1 MHVTKERAEEMM
13 TCPET
18 QLFLY
23 DLVLMKLIDD
33 GDNTNAKE
41 FGDFIFARLSN
52 VNLRTL
58 DHLGAKAIY
67 LIAVANEK
75 MGELAQIRATM
86 FDLHKTA
93 CLRKDLIGQA
103 TVTNIILR
111 SYLSQNLYEQARQFI
126 VKTSYPQNASN
137 TQTSRY
143 LYYLGRIKS
152 VQLEYS
158 ESHGMLV

>member
-1 MHVTKERAEEMM
+1 
-13 TCPET
+13 
-18 QLFLY
+18 
-23 DLVLMKLIDD
+23 MKLIDD

-111 SYLSQNLYEQARQFI
+111 SYLS
-126 VKTSYPQNASN
+126 
-137 TQTSRY
+137 
-143 LYYLGRIKS
+143 
-152 VQLEYS
+152 
-158 ESHGMLV
+158 